1 MKKRGDIFG
10 DRNNMCK
17 DMEVYSILFLGF
29 YYWGI
34 KKKYLEDK
42 VEVGSRVQMVK
53 GFVVVLSNFV
63 VSYLGVQQGSLL
75 IIFVF

>member
-34 KKKYLEDK
+34 KK
-42 VEVGSRVQMVK
+42 
-53 GFVVVLSNFV
+53 N
-63 VSYLGVQQGSLL
+63 
-75 IIFVF
+75 I